1 LQPAEIF
8 PHLVQLFVN
17 MSHHR
22 PNVKTKIYLFS
33 FLFLLFLNFQV
44 KAQDAGAGRTL
55 FNNNCA
61 SCHAVNKKVTGPA
74 LAGVESR
81 VPDKKK
87 LHAWIRN
94 NLQVLKTGDPYFT
107 NLFNEY
113 NKTPMNT
120 FPTITDG
127 EIENILAFIKQQEGQ
142 AKTGEPNPNE
152 PKAEESDNSLVYG
165 IVTLIMAIIALILL
179 QVNSSLRKL
188 ADDREGI
195 PSGEPI
201 PFYRNKTYIAL
212 FTILLFVV
220 GGYFV
225 IQGAIGLGRTKN
237 YEPIQPIYYSHKV
250 HAGVNQ
256 VNCLYCHGGAWDSRH
271 ATIPSVNICMNCHK
285 AINTYEKGPKL
296 HDEEGNEING
306 TAEIEKLYQYANFKP
321 GQEWDPSKAKPIE
334 WVKVHNLPDHVYFN
348 HSQHVRVGNVQCQTC
363 HGEITSMDVA
373 KQYAELSMGWCIN
386 CHRTSKVNFD
396 VDEHGNP
403 NKNGNKFYSLYEKFH
418 NDIKAGKM
426 DSVTVEAIGGTECQ
440 KCHY

>member
-1 LQPAEIF
+1 
-8 PHLVQLFVN
+8 
-17 MSHHR
+17 
-22 PNVKTKIYLFS
+22 
-33 FLFLLFLNFQV
+33 
-44 KAQDAGAGRTL
+44 
-55 FNNNCA
+55 
-61 SCHAVNKKVTGPA
+61 
-74 LAGVESR
+74 
-81 VPDKKK
+81 
-87 LHAWIRN
+87 
-94 NLQVLKTGDPYFT
+94 
-107 NLFNEY
+107 
-113 NKTPMNT
+113 MNT

-321 GQEWDPSKAKPIE
+321 GQDWDPSKAKPIE

-363 HGEITSMDVA
+363 HGEITGMDEVYQFA
-373 KQYAELSMGWCIN
+373 PLSMGWCLN
-386 CHRTSKVNFD
+386 CHRSTKVQFD
-396 VDEHGNP
+396 N
-403 NKNGNKFYSLYEKFH
+403 NGFYSMYEKYKE
-418 NDIKAGKM
+418 DIKNHRT
-426 DSVTVEAIGGTECQ
+426 DSVTVKDIGGAECQ